1 MWNLSRGRSIVGSS
15 GVDIGDGSDPDSL
28 AANNYATSL
37 MDLQRFGE
45 ARSLMR
51 RTIPVARRVLGESND
66 LTLRMRW
73 LYSAAL
79 YEDSDATL
87 DALREAVTTLESV
100 APSWKLVFG
109 DSHPETPR
117 VQGAL
122 ADARNRLA
130 RAVAASESQSPP

>member
-1 MWNLSRGRSIVGSS
+1 
-15 GVDIGDGSDPDSL
+15 
-28 AANNYATSL
+28 
-37 MDLQRFGE
+37 
-45 ARSLMR
+45 
-51 RTIPVARRVLGESND
+51 
-66 LTLRMRW
+66 MRW

-79 YEDSDATL
+79 YEDSAATL

-122 ADARNRLA
+122 ADARNKLA
-130 RAVAASESQSPP
+130 RAAAAAAESKAPP